1 MGGWHRV
8 GLCWAKR
15 IAMLENPSKIF
26 LVDDDPFCR
35 QLMEHAIRG
44 LGFSNVQAFDNGAS
58 CLDALIEEPE
68 IIFLDQMMGSV
79 SGTDALKA
87 IKRFNPDI
95 YVVLVSGQQQVQVA
109 VDSLKYGAFDYVVK
123 DEQLTDRLTSVL
135 AKIAQVQELLA
146 SRQKAKPRFL
156 SLFSL

>member
-1 MGGWHRV
+1 
-8 GLCWAKR
+8 
-15 IAMLENPSKIF
+15 MLDKPSKIF

-35 QLMEHAIRG
+35 QLMEQAIRG
-44 LGFSNVQAFDNGAS
+44 LGFQNIHTFDNGAS
-58 CLDALIEEPE
+58 CLDALIDEPD

-123 DEQLTDRLTSVL
+123 DEQLTSRLTAVL
-135 AKIAQVQELLA
+135 TKVEQVQELLA

>member
-1 MGGWHRV
+1 VKWHRF
-8 GLCWAKR
+8 GLYRAKR
-15 IAMLENPSKIF
+15 TAMLHKPTKLF
-26 LVDDDPFCR
+26 LVDDDLFCL

-44 LGFSNVQAFDNGAS
+44 LGFEDIHTFDNGAA
-58 CLDALIEEPE
+58 CLDALIDEPD

-123 DEQLTDRLTSVL
+123 DEKLTERLATVL

-146 SRQKAKPRFL
+146 SRQKPKSRFL

>member
-1 MGGWHRV
+1 
-8 GLCWAKR
+8 
-15 IAMLENPSKIF
+15 MLDKPQKIF

-35 QLMEHAIRG
+35 QLMEHAIRD
-44 LGFSNVQAFDNGAS
+44 LGFGNIQVFDNGAA
-58 CLDALIEEPE
+58 CLDALIEEPD
-68 IIFLDQMMGSV
+68 IVFLDQMMGSV

-123 DEQLTDRLTSVL
+123 DEQLTERL
-135 AKIAQVQELLA
+135 AKVLEKVGEVEALLA
-146 SRQKAKPRFL
+146 SRRKPKSRFL

>member
-1 MGGWHRV
+1 
-8 GLCWAKR
+8 
-15 IAMLENPSKIF
+15 MLNKPSKIF
-26 LVDDDPFCR
+26 LVDDDPFCL

-44 LGFSNVQAFDNGAS
+44 LGFQNIHTFDNGAS
-58 CLDALIEEPE
+58 CLDALIDEPD

-123 DEQLTDRLTSVL
+123 DEQLTDRLTTVL
-135 AKIAQVQELLA
+135 AKVEQVQELLA
-146 SRQKAKPRFL
+146 NRQKLKSRFL

>member
-1 MGGWHRV
+1 
-8 GLCWAKR
+8 
-15 IAMLENPSKIF
+15 MLDKPHKVF
-26 LVDDDPFCR
+26 LVDDDPFCL

-44 LGFSNVQAFDNGAS
+44 LGFSDVHAFSNGAA
-58 CLDALIEEPE
+58 CLDALIDEPD
-68 IIFLDQMMGSV
+68 IVFLDQMMGSV

-95 YVVLVSGQQQVQVA
+95 YVVLVSGQQRVQVA

-123 DEQLTDRLTSVL
+123 DEQLTERLAVVL
-135 AKIAQVQELLA
+135 AKIGEVQALLA
-146 SRQKAKPRFL
+146 QRQKAKPRFL

>member
-1 MGGWHRV
+1 MTN
-8 GLCWAKR
+8 K
-15 IAMLENPSKIF
+15 PSKIF

-44 LGFSNVQAFDNGAS
+44 LGFQDIHSFENGAE
-58 CLDALIEEPE
+58 CLDALIDEPD

-87 IKRFNPDI
+87 VKRFNPDI

-123 DEQLTDRLTSVL
+123 DEQLVDRLATVL
-135 AKIAQVQELLA
+135 TKIGQVQELLA